1 MDRGAWWATVHG
13 VAKSRTGLRDFTSLT
28 CASGS
33 AHLVLHQPLDVENTW
48 RVQSSLWLQIL
59 RETLLSHTSSPD
71 FFIRSIL
78 SDKNNVLVVENWGN
92 VDARKD
98 YIQLYKHIR
107 YTCLSAQSCP
117 TLCDP
122 MDCSPPHCSVYRV
135 SLVRMLEWVAISS
148 SRGIFLTR
156 RWGFEPM
163 SPELAGRFVTTAPPG
178 SRCSDSSSLQVEVGR
193 PRPSAPK
200 ECPSGSDVGWPAVWS
215 GQADDYVML
224 QTNWRGFSALK
235 SFLCNPWVS
244 LRLFDLI
251 F

>member
-1 MDRGAWWATVHG
+1 M
-13 VAKSRTGLRDFTSLT
+13 
-28 CASGS
+28 
-33 AHLVLHQPLDVENTW
+33 
-48 RVQSSLWLQIL
+48 QSSLWLQIL

-71 FFIRSIL
+71 FSISSIL
-78 SDKNNVLVVENWGN
+78 SDKNNMLVVENGGN
-92 VDARKD
+92 VEARKD

-122 MDCSPPHCSVYRV
+122 MDCSPSHCSVYRV
-135 SLVRMLEWVAISS
+135 SLARCWS
-148 SRGIFLTR
+148 
-156 RWGFEPM
+156 
-163 SPELAGRFVTTAPPG
+163 ELPFPPPG
-178 SRCSDSSSLQVEVGR
+178 ESSWPGDGGSNPCLLNWQADSSPPRHLGAAASDSSSLQVEVGR
-193 PRPSAPK
+193 LKNVPSAPK
-200 ECPSGSDVGWPAVWS
+200 ECPSGSDVGWPAVWP
-215 GQADDYVML
+215 GQTDDSVML